1 MWYFEKTDDGYFKI
15 KSKQSNKCID
25 IAAIS
30 FDNGAP
36 MQLWED
42 VNGDNQKWKIQNV
55 DTVKEDSEY
64 VITSVN
70 SNKVLDVENNS
81 DENGALIQQYEYN
94 GNNNQIW
101 YIRYIDDKYFYIES
115 KNSGKVIDVKNQ
127 DTQNGTTVYQ

>member
-1 MWYFEKTDDGYFKI
+1 
-15 KSKQSNKCID
+15 
-25 IAAIS
+25 
-30 FDNGAP
+30 

-94 GNNNQIW
+94 ENNNQIW